1 MELKI
6 MPNHNTKYSK
16 HIIGSAVVF
25 ILCVVVAVFV
35 FTPKLSVGLI
45 QAECLTCDNVS
56 AIKIASQ
63 IGRLDVISLALG
75 FVGIGVGF
83 FAIFSFF
90 AVKDEACDIAVK
102 ESAKFLLES
111 RGEITRQ
118 INDQVKLQV
127 IKALQDK
134 NLIFGM
140 KDVPSQDVDEE
151 VNNEY

>member
-1 MELKI
+1 

-16 HIIGSAVVF
+16 HIIGSAMVL
-25 ILCVVVAVFV
+25 ILCIVVAVFI
-35 FTPKLSVGLI
+35 FAPKLSVGLI
-45 QAECLTCDNVS
+45 QAECPECDNVS

-111 RGEITRQ
+111 RGEITKQ

-127 IKALQDK
+127 TKTLQDK
-134 NLIFGM
+134 NLVFVM
-140 KDVPSQDVDEE
+140 EDVPSQDVDEE
-151 VNNEY
+151 VDNEY